1 MTALTVPLALAVAL
15 HCAPTMDPAMLVGI
29 ARQES
34 GLEPLT
40 LRDDTSGEVLHG
52 AGVVAA
58 ARRRIAAGHSVDLG
72 LWQINSHNLSLLGL
86 GVAEALEPCQAAAA
100 AARLIE
106 LYSRYNTAV
115 RQSAASRTATRRRS
129 SPPSTASRRLVPR
142 HPNPGCRHPA
152 ADLPARPVLQAG
164 TDRTGSRFCN
174 RKEIADVVA
183 DDCAIDLSF
192 VTGTFG
198 TTLVIIA
205 VAIAGARAML
215 HGSWGH
221 FWSAIGGGAV
231 LVCASVGGADV
242 SRRRLTWPGREI
254 LYLALTR
261 PALTWGVP
269 FEALALNVMVT
280 FAAGLELSAPKCG
293 AHRCCSGRRRCRSI
307 SGCGG

>member
-106 LYSRYNTAV
+106 LYSRYNTGSPSRGIANGYAAAV
-115 RQSAASRTATRRRS
+115 IAAVDSIKAAGAKTPPIPVAAIPLPA
-129 SPPSTASRRLVPR
+129 SPPDPF
-142 HPNPGCRHPA
+142 
-152 ADLPARPVLQAG
+152 ARPAP
-164 TDRTGSRFCN
+164 TGP
-174 RKEIADVVA
+174 
-183 DDCAIDLSF
+183 DLVF
-192 VTGTFG
+192 ATGG
-198 TTLVIIA
+198 
-205 VAIAGARAML
+205 
-215 HGSWGH
+215 
-221 FWSAIGGGAV
+221 
-231 LVCASVGGADV
+231 
-242 SRRRLTWPGREI
+242 
-254 LYLALTR
+254 
-261 PALTWGVP
+261 
-269 FEALALNVMVT
+269 
-280 FAAGLELSAPKCG
+280 K
-293 AHRCCSGRRRCRSI
+293 
-307 SGCGG
+307 